1 MKITHQNIA
10 IIHTRLRIDAA
21 YQYHT
26 NRIMGQGDE
35 EVGDVSAGIMQYLPV
50 VGLE

>member
-1 MKITHQNIA
+1 MKITHQNITT
-10 IIHTRLRIDAA
+10 IHTHLRVDVA
-21 YQYHT
+21 YHT

-35 EVGDVSAGIMQYLPV
+35 EVSDVSAGIREYLPV